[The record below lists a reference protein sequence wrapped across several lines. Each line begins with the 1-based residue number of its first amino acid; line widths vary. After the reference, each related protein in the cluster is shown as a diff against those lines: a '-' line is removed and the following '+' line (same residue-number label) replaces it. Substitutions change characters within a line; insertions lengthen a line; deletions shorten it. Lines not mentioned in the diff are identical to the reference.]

1 MRPLNGSFREQAYIL
16 KARKDGGDCF
26 WGQKIGRKSALSY
39 KSIGV
44 FNNKLSKKKLG
55 HTRSVIGE
63 PLKFPGRDVDVFPL
77 TNFLKGLKVTQV
89 AVKGPFLL

>member
-1 MRPLNGSFREQAYIL
+1 MGPKNWQEKCVIIQIHRSFQ
-16 KARKDGGDCF
+16 
-26 WGQKIGRKSALSY
+26 QQ
-39 KSIGV
+39 V
-44 FNNKLSKKKLG
+44 VKKKLG